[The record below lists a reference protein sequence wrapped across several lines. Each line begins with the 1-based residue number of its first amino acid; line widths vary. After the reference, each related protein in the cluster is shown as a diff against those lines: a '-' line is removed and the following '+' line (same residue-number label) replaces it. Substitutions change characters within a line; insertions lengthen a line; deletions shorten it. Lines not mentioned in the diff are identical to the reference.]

1 MSRQSL
7 GCERLMLERKPEP
20 LPDIDERFGEGVH

>member
-7 GCERLMLERKPEP
+7 GCEHLMLKRKAEP
-20 LPDIDERFGEGVH
+20 LPDIERFGEGVH